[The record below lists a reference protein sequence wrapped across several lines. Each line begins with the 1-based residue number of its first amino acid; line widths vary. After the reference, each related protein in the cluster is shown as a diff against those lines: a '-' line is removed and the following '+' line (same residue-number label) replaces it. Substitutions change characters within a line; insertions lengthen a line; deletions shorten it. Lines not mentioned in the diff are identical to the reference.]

1 MHTTTA
7 LQWFSL
13 NAIPAPLAFGW
24 GLWQSK
30 VVSPPQGLACA
41 LPMRSVRRAPSISAV
56 FVLRSSDSVPIR
68 PAWTQPR
75 SAWMI
80 RPRPLHKRRLNSGTL
95 RTSPLK
101 RPPSQKN
108 KFRNKYKEHWSPT
121 YAAFQAQ
128 LLGMT
133 RIQPYLGVLPLPR
146 RLSPW
151 FTPQAIRQG
160 IADTVH
166 GWECAVASLTF
177 HGGIPPEVYS
187 TGLTP

>member
-95 RTSPLK
+95 RTSPLN
-101 RPPSQKN
+101 RLRLS
-108 KFRNKYKEHWSPT
+108 RNGRSATNEHKEYWSTT
-121 YAAFQAQ
+121 YAALQAPLQ
-128 LLGMT
+128 A
-133 RIQPYLGVLPLPR
+133 IQRHLRVLPLPHGV
-146 RLSPW
+146 SP
-151 FTPQAIRQG
+151 R
-160 IADTVH
+160 
-166 GWECAVASLTF
+166 
-177 HGGIPPEVYS
+177 
-187 TGLTP
+187 GLRP